1 LHNDTAI
8 LLRHRIKKEDSDR
21 EDFLGVV
28 SGLRHRATT
37 VASDEPV
44 VLLTLLRLPHKD
56 EPSMADIYRPCRDI
70 PQDIIF
76 ANSPRLQLDGFRW
89 APSTF
94 LIRWSHPSGKSNRSG
109 VVTSREFQ
117 LQKDC
122 VLPGNE
128 ALEIYDNTERP
139 APQRYVV
146 IEGGQPRYFFMQR
159 YEIEPTKSL
168 GATAIILQEPITSSI
183 LKRSFGILV
192 SNVKIEYDLSG
203 NVSIAYG
210 CYELQVVLARW
221 SEESYKFRIKS
232 VNVWVFEL

>member
-1 LHNDTAI
+1 MWAFQEGRLAKSLFIQFRDHAVPIEELLAYEPVTSDAIEDIFHSLHNDTAI

-56 EPSMADIYRPCRDI
+56 EPSMADIYRSCRDI

-109 VVTSREFQ
+109 VVTSREF
-117 LQKDC
+117 
-122 VLPGNE
+122 
-128 ALEIYDNTERP
+128 
-139 APQRYVV
+139 
-146 IEGGQPRYFFMQR
+146 
-159 YEIEPTKSL
+159 
-168 GATAIILQEPITSSI
+168 
-183 LKRSFGILV
+183 
-192 SNVKIEYDLSG
+192 
-203 NVSIAYG
+203 
-210 CYELQVVLARW
+210 
-221 SEESYKFRIKS
+221 
-232 VNVWVFEL
+232 

>member
-1 LHNDTAI
+1 VG
-8 LLRHRIKKEDSDR
+8 S
-21 EDFLGVV
+21 
-28 SGLRHRATT
+28 
-37 VASDEPV
+37 
-44 VLLTLLRLPHKD
+44 
-56 EPSMADIYRPCRDI
+56 
-70 PQDIIF
+70 
-76 ANSPRLQLDGFRW
+76 
-89 APSTF
+89 STF

-122 VLPGNE
+122 GLLENE

-139 APQRYVV
+139 APQWYAVF
-146 IEGGQPRYFFMQR
+146 EGGQPRYFFMQR
-159 YEIEPTKSL
+159 NEIEPTKSL

-183 LKRSFGILV
+183 PKRSFGILV
-192 SNVKIEYDLSG
+192 SNVKIENDLSG

-232 VNVWVFEL
+232 VNVWVFGL